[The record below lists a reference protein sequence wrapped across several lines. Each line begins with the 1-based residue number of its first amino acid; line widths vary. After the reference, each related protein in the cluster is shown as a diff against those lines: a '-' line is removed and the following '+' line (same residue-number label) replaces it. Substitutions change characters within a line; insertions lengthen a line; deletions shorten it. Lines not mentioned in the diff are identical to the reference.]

1 LRAHPLLRAFAQ
13 AEKEPTMAQTLAR
26 FTITKAIDDSF
37 MLHIED
43 DSGTTLELEATYD
56 QLDLIVEAIDEQLSA
71 DVDDHDEVED
81 DDVKTEDD

>member
-1 LRAHPLLRAFAQ
+1 
-13 AEKEPTMAQTLAR
+13 MAQTLAR

-43 DSGTTLELEATYD
+43 DSGTTLELEASYD

-81 DDVKTEDD
+81 DDIKTDDD

>member
-1 LRAHPLLRAFAQ
+1 
-13 AEKEPTMAQTLAR
+13 MAQTLAR

>member
-1 LRAHPLLRAFAQ
+1 
-13 AEKEPTMAQTLAR
+13 MAQTLAR

-43 DSGTTLELEATYD
+43 DTGTTLELEASYD

-81 DDVKTEDD
+81 DDDVKPVDE